1 MKAKFSATNRDRKT
15 ALWVTVDGRHQNIW
29 DIEKKACTKS
39 VQKAIQSAFQ
49 LGFEMA
55 TQSLKFPELA
65 IEQEWEDLRDG

>member
-29 DIEKKACTKS
+29 DIEKKACTES

-55 TQSLKFPELA
+55 IDAVQFPELA
-65 IEQEWEDLRDG
+65 IEREWEDLTDD

>member
-15 ALWVTVDGRHQNIW
+15 ALWVTVAGRSQNIW
-29 DIEKKACTKS
+29 DIEKKACTES